1 MKHAY
6 VEALPHFRG
15 EAPTGAT
22 FSLLSA
28 EPKPITLFGG
38 QPAEI
43 KIIRTGLE
51 AALPKGYALCVFPI
65 PALMHQ
71 RGVSATPFTLT
82 SESFGEIK
90 VVINN
95 IGDETFIVFP
105 GDRVADAVIVRT
117 L

>member
-1 MKHAY
+1 MNDFI
-6 VEALPHFRG
+6 EALPHFRG
-15 EAPTGAT
+15 EAPIGAF
-22 FSLLSA
+22 FSLFSA
-28 EPKPITLFGG
+28 EPKPVTLFGG

-43 KIIRTGLE
+43 KIVRTGLQ
-51 AALPKGYALCVFPI
+51 AALPRGYALCVFPV

-90 VVINN
+90 VVLNN
-95 IGDETFIVFP
+95 ISDETFIVFP
-105 GDRVADAVIVRT
+105 GDRVADAIIVRT